1 MWRKQAVNA
10 FPTTKRQLWHQSSLF
25 CCILRVGKCIR
36 NSSHASPISSYVCNF
51 HTCARLCV
59 SMELP
64 KFRRRRQEI
73 CSSPHR
79 PPSILCTGL
88 FDGCGLAGRKRG
100 MRFCLL
106 ICQQI
111 AMMGLCRMALVNYSS
126 SDGQIPSIRLQRSL
140 HVRLLLALH
149 FFSPALNYYLTAT

>member
-10 FPTTKRQLWHQSSLF
+10 FPMTERQLWHQSSLF
-25 CCILRVGKCIR
+25 CCILRVGRCYR
-36 NSSHASPISSYVCNF
+36 NSSHSCPIFCVCIF
-51 HTCARLCV
+51 HTCAWLLV

-64 KFRRRRQEI
+64 KCSWRRQEI

-88 FDGCGLAGRKRG
+88 FDGCWLAGRKRG

-126 SDGQIPSIRLQRSL
+126 RDGQIPSIRLQLSL
-140 HVRLLLALH
+140 HVLLLLALH
-149 FFSPALNYYLTAT
+149 FFSPALNYCLMAT